1 MKPAPFAYCRP
12 GSLTDAVAAL
22 AGDPGAKVLAGG
34 QSLVPLLSMRLA
46 APSMLVDIN
55 GLPGLD
61 TITADESGVTVGAL
75 ARHADVLASADVRRV
90 QPLVTMALSHV
101 AHATIR
107 NRGTTVGSLVHADA
121 AAEMPVVLTLLGGS
135 LEVEGPGGRR
145 TIPAGELYVGPLESS
160 VHHDEI
166 AVSAFFPALAA
177 GAGVAFDEIARR
189 HGDYALV
196 GAAALVDGDS
206 VRVGYLS
213 VADVPTV
220 VDLSGVPDDRLGDV
234 ALEQL
239 EPDDDIHAT
248 ADYRAQ
254 LVRVLTARVVRSAR
268 EGARRMSEERHDVV
282 LTVNGTAH
290 PVRVPARR
298 LLSDALRH
306 DLGLTGTHVGCEH
319 GVCGACTVLVDGRPM
334 RSCLIL
340 AVSAQDARDH
350 HRRGAHREGRL
361 ARPGAA
367 GVPRV
372 PRAAVRLLHP
382 RLPHHDHRRAARQP
396 RAHPRRGQRH
406 DRRQP
411 VPLHRLPEH
420 RQGGRARGRACP
432 AHGAPHV
439 HPPEPPE
446 PAAGQLEF
454 EDRDDDNASTGLG
467 A

>member
-1 MKPAPFAYCRP
+1 VKPAPFAYLRP

-46 APSMLVDIN
+46 APSTLVDIN

-61 TITADESGVTVGAL
+61 TITADDDGPEPGVRIGAL
-75 ARHADVLASADVRRV
+75 ARHADVLALAEVRRV
-90 QPLVTMALSHV
+90 QPLVSLALAHV

-145 TIPAGELYVGPLESS
+145 TIPADELYVGPLESS
-160 VHHDEI
+160 VHRDEI

-213 VADVPTV
+213 VADIPTV
-220 VDLSGVPDDRLGDV
+220 VDLSGVPDDRLGEV
-234 ALEQL
+234 ALEHL
-239 EPDDDIHAT
+239 DPGDDIHAT

-268 EGARRMSEERHDVV
+268 EG
-282 LTVNGTAH
+282 TTA
-290 PVRVPARR
+290 
-298 LLSDALRH
+298 
-306 DLGLTGTHVGCEH
+306 
-319 GVCGACTVLVDGRPM
+319 
-334 RSCLIL
+334 
-340 AVSAQDARDH
+340 
-350 HRRGAHREGRL
+350 
-361 ARPGAA
+361 
-367 GVPRV
+367 
-372 PRAAVRLLHP
+372 
-382 RLPHHDHRRAARQP
+382 
-396 RAHPRRGQRH
+396 
-406 DRRQP
+406 
-411 VPLHRLPEH
+411 
-420 RQGGRARGRACP
+420 
-432 AHGAPHV
+432 
-439 HPPEPPE
+439 
-446 PAAGQLEF
+446 
-454 EDRDDDNASTGLG
+454 
-467 A
+467 